1 MIPKECNKI
10 RFPRNVP
17 RKLTRD
23 DKKAIEMPD
32 ADIIDMKLTADIR
45 RMMDIRWMT
54 SIRGMMDNGHP
65 PLINNLPDIPNPR
78 DVQLISGI
86 HHHPADISST
96 ISGYLMDTP
105 KGNRSLFVS

>member
-1 MIPKECNKI
+1 MS
-10 RFPRNVP
+10 
-17 RKLTRD
+17 
-23 DKKAIEMPD
+23 D

-45 RMMDIRWMT
+45 RMMDFRWMT

-96 ISGYLMDTP
+96 ISGYLMDIP